1 MKKVLILLSFV
12 FNTIFG
18 IAQPG
23 MMQDGWGVMTF
34 APSSSTNDYSF
45 AVYNLADNY
54 NVNPGTTVW
63 SRPQIFPTG
72 ANASSWLVD
81 STGHLFGIAI
91 DSSGNIY
98 LGAGGIYNPPILKG
112 SAGWGGIYKVNAVD
126 WLLTKF
132 IISDSIITYQNN
144 NIIPNTTWGLG
155 DLTYNG
161 WHDQLFFS
169 NLEDGKIYRSDLNGT
184 ILSTY
189 DYGSPDASNE
199 MYAFPN
205 EMIYGLT
212 VNGPSANNV
221 RLYFAV
227 IKDSNF
233 VYPNFTASTYSEIW
247 SIGLDPATGDFTGQA
262 VYEFSSFYSGLA
274 GSGTSAIV
282 TDMCSTYDGDI
293 IVAQRSIV
301 AINFPYAHES
311 LIQKFIKNGNGT
323 WQSAQNIHVGTYSGY
338 DAAGGI
344 DIGYKQNSDSS
355 LQCEEYIWATADAL
369 VYDFVNYVYGA
380 AAIPIAGNSNT
391 IGAPDYCGTT
401 SIIIDHNNSLTDI
414 PKTGLGD
421 IEIYRKYCEDSTVI
435 WEPPNVP
442 DTCLDIYSWV
452 VPNVFSP
459 NKDFQ
464 NDFFE
469 LVAVPSCKDFKI
481 TIFDRWGIE
490 VFESYDPD
498 FKWDGNLNNK
508 ECSEG
513 VYFYM
518 IHYGSMEMKGFLHLK
533 R

>member
-1 MKKVLILLSFV
+1 MKKALILLSFV

-54 NVNPGTTVW
+54 NVSPGTTVW
-63 SRPQIFPTG
+63 PRPQIFPTG
-72 ANASSWLVD
+72 PNASSWLVD
-81 STGHLFGIAI
+81 STGNLFGIAI

-98 LGAGGIYNPPILKG
+98 LGAGGIYNLPKLKG
-112 SAGWGGIYKVNAVD
+112 NAGWGGIYKVNNID

-132 IISDSIITYQNN
+132 IISDSITTYQNN

-161 WHDQLFFS
+161 WHDQIFFS

-189 DYGSPDASNE
+189 DYGNPDVSDSL
-199 MYAFPN
+199 YAFPG

-212 VNGPSANNV
+212 VNGSSTNNV

-227 IKDSNF
+227 IQDTNFNSNYF
-233 VYPNFTASTYSEIW
+233 SASTVSEIW
-247 SIGLDPATGDFTGQA
+247 SIALDPATGDFSGST
-262 VYEFSSFYSGLA
+262 VYEFSSTHHSQF
-274 GSGTSAIV
+274 GSTSAMV
-282 TDMCSTYDGDI
+282 TDMCSTNDGAI
-293 IVAQRSIV
+293 IVAQRSISTIDWP
-301 AINFPYAHES
+301 AAHES
-311 LIQKFIKNGNGT
+311 FLQKFIKNGNGT
-323 WQSAQNIHVGTYSGY
+323 WQSPQNIYVGTYSNY

-344 DIGYKQNSDSS
+344 DLGYKQNSDSS

-369 VYDFVNYVYGA
+369 VFDFSDYVYGA

-391 IGAPDYCGTT
+391 IGAPDYCVTT
-401 SIIIDHNNSLTDI
+401 SIVIDHNNMLTDV
-414 PKTGLGD
+414 PKTSLGD

-435 WEPPNVP
+435 WEPPIVS

-469 LVAVPSCKDFKI
+469 LDAVPSCKDFKI

-490 VFESYDPD
+490 VYKSNDPD